1 MALKSG
7 GELVVEALRRAGVEK
22 IFSLH
27 GAHID
32 PIFQACLDADLPIV
46 DTRHEMNAG
55 HAAEGYAKVTR
66 KLGVAAVTAGG
77 GTTNVVTSMANA
89 LVDRT
94 PVLYLC
100 GSGEFNQVE
109 SNALQTGYNPV
120 ALATPVTKWAQ
131 KALTIEQIPRLV
143 DQAIRIAMTAPRG
156 PVMLDLSWTLLFGSI
171 EEGAAEAA
179 SPEEIRSS
187 GVSAADAKHVAG
199 LLAAAKR
206 PVIIVGSEAKR
217 ADMRALARLAVAT
230 GAAVFSDYEGYS
242 LLNHLPEGYSGGVLQ
257 RMYGLG
263 DNAPDVILMLG
274 VRFGLFTAMGTGIFI
289 PHSSRVV
296 QIDPDAREFGRLQPI
311 ELGIV
316 ADIAPTIDVL
326 AEAAEAASTQSDE
339 KSAFR
344 SLVQQHV
351 GRRYEQI
358 SQRIADDSEKLHPM
372 RASEVIARHV
382 NEDIA
387 IVTDGAV
394 CCSWFCEVLPTT
406 RPADLLPGGALST
419 MGFGFGTAVGAQAA
433 LPAGKRVMLVTGDGA
448 LGYSLAEFDTIVRHK
463 LPVIV
468 IVLNNESWGA
478 TLLFQQLTAGPNRIT
493 GTLLENGRY
502 EGVAAALGA
511 ASYFADSAESLDA
524 ALKKALASD
533 EPACINVII
542 DVQPIPPELLMVM
555 GQDPFGD
562 PQGH

>member
-1 MALKSG
+1 
-7 GELVVEALRRAGVEK
+7 
-22 IFSLH
+22 
-27 GAHID
+27 
-32 PIFQACLDADLPIV
+32 
-46 DTRHEMNAG
+46 
-55 HAAEGYAKVTR
+55 
-66 KLGVAAVTAGG
+66 
-77 GTTNVVTSMANA
+77 
-89 LVDRT
+89 
-94 PVLYLC
+94 
-100 GSGEFNQVE
+100 
-109 SNALQTGYNPV
+109 
-120 ALATPVTKWAQ
+120 
-131 KALTIEQIPRLV
+131 
-143 DQAIRIAMTAPRG
+143 
-156 PVMLDLSWTLLFGSI
+156 
-171 EEGAAEAA
+171 
-179 SPEEIRSS
+179 
-187 GVSAADAKHVAG
+187 
-199 LLAAAKR
+199 
-206 PVIIVGSEAKR
+206 
-217 ADMRALARLAVAT
+217 
-230 GAAVFSDYEGYS
+230 
-242 LLNHLPEGYSGGVLQ
+242 
-257 RMYGLG
+257 
-263 DNAPDVILMLG
+263 
-274 VRFGLFTAMGTGIFI
+274 MGTGIFF

-326 AEAAEAASTQSDE
+326 AEAAEAASAQSSD

-344 SLVQQHV
+344 NLVQQHV
-351 GRRYEQI
+351 DRRYAQI

-382 NEDIA
+382 TEDIA

-406 RPADLLPGGALST
+406 RPADLLPAGALST

-433 LPAGKRVMLVTGDGA
+433 LPEGKRVMLVTGDGA

-511 ASYFADSAESLDA
+511 ASYFADSVESLDA

-533 EPACINVII
+533 GPACINVII

-562 PQGH
+562 PPGH